1 MKKLA
6 ILSLLICLVTAAGT
20 AQAESSPENNRH
32 SNQKVPASSPKI
44 KKNKTKSP
52 EINKTLLEEI
62 ARKMEPKA
70 TADKVIENA
79 TEKDAS
85 LFLETGIRMG
95 KINETRTVK
104 DVQQAAMDATEMSGE
119 DLSPADIYSAEELLQ
134 AVREMS
140 PQYPLSDAILIAKM
154 LSILQ

>member
-32 SNQKVPASSPKI
+32 SNQKVPASSPK
-44 KKNKTKSP
+44 KNGTKSP
-52 EINKTLLEEI
+52 EINKILLEKI